1 MLADAEFRTP
11 PNSWGFKAINPE
23 APATAGRNRGLAV
36 VSPPAKLGKGFPGG
50 LVKRVSARPLSD

>member
-23 APATAGRNRGLAV
+23 APVTAGRKRGDALAGSPGGTDV
-36 VSPPAKLGKGFPGG
+36 VEGKGVV
-50 LVKRVSARPLSD
+50 LVF

>member
-23 APATAGRNRGLAV
+23 APVTAGRSRGLKV
-36 VSPPAKLGKGFPGG
+36 VSLPVKGFPRG
-50 LVKRVSARPLSD
+50 LPKRVSARLLSD